1 LKYADFTP
9 VPFGEDSMKTMT
21 RTILTKSKHW
31 SYEREYRIFRPN
43 VAGRTVD
50 YPVELL
56 TGVIFGCMMRDNE
69 RQLIREWVQK
79 GNCRVAFF
87 EAQPKAVEFC
97 LDIVRIE

>member
-1 LKYADFTP
+1 
-9 VPFGEDSMKTMT
+9 
-21 RTILTKSKHW
+21 
-31 SYEREYRIFRPN
+31 
-43 VAGRTVD
+43 
-50 YPVELL
+50 
-56 TGVIFGCMMRDNE
+56 MMRDNE